1 MVMPTIND
9 PTTLFLPDDVEEDII
24 NGMSTQT
31 LEKIFSFGRYLK
43 VSDVV
48 FQAGFPIWIK
58 INNFVFPISKTEVS
72 PTVMQQIVSALFKT
86 SDGDDRAFM
95 EVMDGN
101 SSDISYTYKIS
112 SPGQRVKNI
121 RYRVNLTRDGEAGLS
136 IFCRLNN
143 EVIPKMNDI
152 GQSPDGEIYKS
163 MFRMKGTVLIT
174 GAVDS
179 GKTTL
184 VYSCLNHFILY
195 DERPAVINTYE
206 NPIEG
211 DLQTPA
217 KDHSEVKN
225 KIVCQCPV
233 PQGAKDFRD
242 GVKRSLRRNADVILL
257 GEIRTPEEAEAFVEG
272 ANATAK
278 LMIATIHTDSV
289 PLTIDRVTNLLRRES
304 AGETKAM
311 LNAYINTANLI
322 VSQKLINTVDKKR
335 VAIYECLVF
344 TPEVRQLLKSVE
356 IEDLSETVADLMRKS
371 GNTMVDKARAYM
383 EKGIISE
390 QVYHE
395 VERDFGY

>member
-1 MVMPTIND
+1 MSTPNIQD
-9 PTTLFLPDDVEEDII
+9 PTSLYLPDSVEEDIV
-24 NGMSTQT
+24 NGMNSRT

-43 VSDVV
+43 VSDVI

-58 INNFVFPISKTEVS
+58 INNFVFPISKSELS
-72 PTVMQQIVSALFKT
+72 PTVMQQIVTALFKT
-86 SDGDDRAFM
+86 SEGDDRAFM
-95 EVMDGN
+95 DVMDGRN
-101 SSDISYTYKIS
+101 SDISYTYKIS
-112 SPGQRVKNI
+112 KSGERDKHI

-143 EVIPKMNDI
+143 EVIPKLEQI
-152 GQSPDGEIYKS
+152 GQSPDGEIYQS

-211 DLQTPA
+211 DLQNPA
-217 KDHSEVKN
+217 KEFSKVKN

-233 PQGAKDFRD
+233 PQGATDFRD
-242 GVKRSLRRNADVILL
+242 GVKRSLRRNADIILL
-257 GEIRTPEEAEAFVEG
+257 GEIRTSEEADAFVEG

-278 LMIATIHTDSV
+278 LMIATLHTDSV
-289 PLTIDRVTNLLRRES
+289 PLTIDRVVNLLRKKS
-304 AGETKAM
+304 TGETQAM
-311 LNAYINTANLI
+311 LNAYLNTANLI

-335 VAIYECLVF
+335 VAAYECLIF
-344 TPEVRQLLKSVE
+344 TPEVRKKLKSVPIDE
-356 IEDLSETVADLMRKS
+356 ISETVADLMRNS
-371 GNTMVDKARAYM
+371 GNTMVDKARRFL
-383 EKGIISE
+383 EQGIISE
-390 QVYHE
+390 KVFQDF
-395 VERDFGY
+395 ERDFGY

>member
-1 MVMPTIND
+1 MSMPTISD

-24 NGMSTQT
+24 NGMSKKT
-31 LEKIFSFGRYLK
+31 LEKIFSFGRFLK
-43 VSDVV
+43 VSDVI

-101 SSDISYTYKIS
+101 NSDISYTYKIS
-112 SPGQRVKNI
+112 SPGQRAKNI

-143 EVIPKMNDI
+143 EVIPKMTDI

-217 KDHSEVKN
+217 KDYSEVKN

-242 GVKRSLRRNADVILL
+242 GVKRSLRRNADIILL
-257 GEIRTPEEAEAFVEG
+257 GEIRTPEEADAFVEG

-278 LMIATIHTDSV
+278 LMIATLHTDSV
-289 PLTIDRVTNLLRRES
+289 PLTIDRVVNLLRKES
-304 AGETKAM
+304 TGETKAM
-311 LNAYINTANLI
+311 LNAYLNTANLI

-344 TPEVRQLLKSVE
+344 TREVRELLKSVD
-356 IEDLSETVADLMRKS
+356 IEDISETVADLMRKG
-371 GNTMVDKARAYM
+371 GNTMVDKARDFMA
-383 EKGIISE
+383 KGIISE
-390 QVYHE
+390 KVYHE